1 MFDKDRDSERV
12 APAGTLDPDAPP
24 TEEELRG
31 AAGLRDGLAAL
42 DAPGPGPGPAAGPG
56 RTPLGADARW
66 LVAHLRVPRAD
77 DSLGELRARG
87 LSRAAREAVQTRRVQ
102 APRRASGSSRGT
114 LRQLG
119 RALGGT
125 GGLFGAA
132 ALLLVVSWVLLDHS
146 ARMRERQPAVAAE
159 SGRSAAATAL
169 LLGTS
174 LRNKESPS
182 RRLELML
189 MDRLQARRAALLR
202 RGAGGGTGSLAAGAA
217 MAGALP

>member
-12 APAGTLDPDAPP
+12 TPAGTLDPDAPP

-102 APRRASGSSRGT
+102 APRRASGSARGT

-146 ARMRERQPAVAAE
+146 ARMRERQPGAVAAE
-159 SGRSAAATAL
+159 GGRSAAATAL

-202 RGAGGGTGSLAAGAA
+202 RGAGGGAGSLATA